1 MIELPT
7 IIKNP
12 IAPIDLV
19 KYSGAS
25 GDFNEI
31 HTVPAVAQDQG
42 LTGII
47 VHGMFVMGWAAAAIE
62 EWFPNRQLK
71 SFSVRFQAV
80 THTETVLV
88 ITGNLLAGN
97 EGEILVEDRE
107 GHPKLVGTFVLQKKI
122 L

>member
-31 HTVPAVAQDQG
+31 HTVPAVAQGQG
-42 LTGII
+42 LAGII

-80 THTETVLV
+80 THTETVLK
-88 ITGNLLAGN
+88 ITGTMLTEN
-97 EGEILVEDRE
+97 EGEVWIEDNQ
-107 GHPKLVGTFVLQKKI
+107 GNSKLKGAFVLKDS
-122 L
+122 

>member
-7 IIKNP
+7 IIKSP

-31 HTVPAVAQDQG
+31 HTVPAVAQGQR

-62 EWFPNRQLK
+62 EWFPKRQLK

-80 THTETVLV
+80 THPETVLV

-107 GHPKLVGTFVLQKKI
+107 GHPKLVGTFVLQNKI